1 MNMHIWMT
9 WLRRSVMLA
18 LLAAA
23 PGWAVAQAV
32 PAEAAAVVYDQEEL
46 DQLMAPVA
54 LYPDTLL
61 MQVLV
66 AATYPLE
73 IVEAGRF
80 IAANPKLKGESLTKA
95 AANKGW
101 DLSVV
106 SLLQFPS
113 VITMMNDKLE
123 WTQQLGDA
131 FLAQQ
136 PEVMDTV
143 QALRARAQ
151 QAGNL
156 QSTTQQKVVVQEKII
171 VIEPAQ
177 PQVVYVPYYNPT
189 VIYGP
194 WWAPARPPWYWVP
207 PPIYRPPSF
216 GQVVATGIFWGVAI
230 GIRNEIWNDYRP
242 SWRDRQINV
251 HNHVTIVNV
260 NNRPRPGG
268 QWRHDPVHRKGVA
281 YRDNNVRDR
290 VTAGTAV
297 RPSGRPSAR
306 PGAIERLPSRG
317 DDDNLK
323 PRPAVRPP
331 SRPDAKPA
339 KPRPGSD
346 AVARPSPISPGASRD
361 VVKAQAERGRASR
374 ETAAKPATRPAPD
387 SKPAKPARPAAAA
400 KPARIPKAAQGAKTG
415 AARPGALPAAR

>member
-1 MNMHIWMT
+1 MRNWMT
-9 WLRRSVMLA
+9 WLRRSVLVV
-18 LLAAA
+18 LLAVA
-23 PGWAVAQAV
+23 PGWSAAQSANTEPPPIV
-32 PAEAAAVVYDQEEL
+32 LSQEEL

-73 IVEAGRF
+73 VVEAERF
-80 IAANPKLKGESLTKA
+80 VRANPKLTGEALTKA

-136 PEVMDTV
+136 PEVMDAV
-143 QALRARAQ
+143 QGLRARAQ

-156 QSTTQQKVVVQEKII
+156 QSTPQQTVVVQEKII
-171 VIEPAQ
+171 VIEP
-177 PQVVYVPYYNPT
+177 PRTQVVYVPYYNPT
-189 VIYGP
+189 LVYGA
-194 WWAPARPPWYWVP
+194 WWWPARPPWYWMP
-207 PPIYRPPSF
+207 PPMYRPPGF
-216 GQVVATGIFWGVAI
+216 GQVVAAGIFWGVAI

-242 SWRDRQINV
+242 SWRDRQINI

-268 QWRHDPVHRKGVA
+268 QWRHDPIHRKGVA
-281 YRDNNVRDR
+281 YRDSSVRDR
-290 VTAGTAV
+290 VTAGSAV
-297 RPSGRPSAR
+297 RPSVRPSSR

-317 DDDNLK
+317 DDNNLR
-323 PRPAVRPP
+323 PRPAANLPLAGTRPSP
-331 SRPDAKPA
+331 RAE
-339 KPRPGSD
+339 PRPG
-346 AVARPSPISPGASRD
+346 AEPMARPSPISPGASRD
-361 VVKAQAERGRASR
+361 LVKAQADRGRASR
-374 ETAAKPATRPAPD
+374 EAIARPAPRPAPLARNEPLPKRAPAAKPGTGRQAATP
-387 SKPAKPARPAAAA
+387 SAR
-400 KPARIPKAAQGAKTG
+400 
-415 AARPGALPAAR
+415 